1 MREEDRPV
9 PLFPQDPGWSLHDY
23 GLPSPPPEKPRAAS
37 FEEAKEA
44 RIASDAKKRKRG
56 GILFA
61 FFAALAMPTLLIAAG
76 LFLTGYFQATANH
89 YAELKEGKT
98 PVSIAPHIDVAVT
111 QEAADGFLSQYVTFV
126 MNDDQAGAEQAVQVF
141 QMKYSQCQFAQ
152 EGPNEG
158 LIGGNP
164 RAVGFHLDAFAERAI
179 ANAPLGR
186 PVMSFETVKFGEGV
200 YYGFA
205 LAVSCP

>member
-1 MREEDRPV
+1 MEM
-9 PLFPQDPGWSLHDY
+9 F
-23 GLPSPPPEKPRAAS
+23 PSPPPEKPRAAS

-61 FFAALAMPTLLIAAG
+61 FFAALAMPTLLIASG

-89 YAELKEGKT
+89 YAALKEGKT

-126 MNDDQAGAEQAVQVF
+126 MNDDQAGAEQALGLF
-141 QMKYSQCQFAQ
+141 QTKYSQCQMALM
-152 EGPNEG
+152 GPNEG
-158 LIGGNP
+158 FTAGSP
-164 RAVGFHLDAFAERAI
+164 RGMGFHFDAFAERAI
-179 ANAPLGR
+179 AEAPLGR
-186 PVMSFETVKFGEGV
+186 PVLSFETVKFGAGV